1 MPSIKD
7 ESTVE
12 AIARAFCG
20 PCKRNEEQA
29 MLAVGYSK
37 TYARGGRGHEMVYG
51 NERIKA
57 AIARID
63 AKAAEKMEYSMET
76 YRQEL
81 EEARKHARELRQPS
95 AEVSAI
101 VAKGRS
107 CGFDKDNNMI
117 VCQHEDDGSKDT
129 KFTVIF
135 EGDEIEMLQRMV
147 DRSEGKMNF
156 EQALYDL
163 ICSAC

>member
-12 AIARAFCG
+12 AIARAFTSNG
-20 PCKRNEEQA
+20 RCKGKA
-29 MLAVGYSK
+29 LITVGYADS
-37 TYARGGRGHEMVYG
+37 YAIDGGRGCDVVFS
-51 NERIKA
+51 NVRVKA

-63 AKAAEKMEYSMET
+63 AKTAKKADYSIEK

-81 EEARKHARELRQPS
+81 DEARTHARELRQPS

-107 CGFDKDNNMI
+107 CGYDKDNDM
-117 VCQHEDDGSKDT
+117 GSKDQPQPIT
-129 KFTVIF
+129 AA
-135 EGDEIEMLQRMV
+135 
-147 DRSEGKMNF
+147 
-156 EQALYDL
+156 QAEEWRLMAQAATRASL
-163 ICSAC
+163 GPKLSKEAV